1 MTNLSVTQR
10 IGTPLNVHALSM
22 FIWKPEEIMSL
33 SLKGLLTLLSR
44 LMITPASWNPG
55 LPTPGMIT
63 FPEIIYS
70 RYHVLF
76 LWRKGKWKVN
86 KDFISAREQFLS
98 KNLTICLTATE
109 FQKQIWD
116 QNYTSIFIQTYN
128 FDFSAMKLE
137 FLISTSQGCFKDERM
152 NRLVALSDIP
162 IRQSVHLYAYAST
175 NHIMPPGFQ
184 RVPLV

>member
-1 MTNLSVTQR
+1 MKMTNLSVTQR

-76 LWRKGKWKVN
+76 CGEKENGK
-86 KDFISAREQFLS
+86 
-98 KNLTICLTATE
+98 
-109 FQKQIWD
+109 
-116 QNYTSIFIQTYN
+116 
-128 FDFSAMKLE
+128 
-137 FLISTSQGCFKDERM
+137 
-152 NRLVALSDIP
+152 
-162 IRQSVHLYAYAST
+162 
-175 NHIMPPGFQ
+175 
-184 RVPLV
+184 